1 MKRSDIKKLITYDFE
16 RYSDYHKTKN
26 KRIFLMAHSG
36 ADLTKCYRWLQYY
49 KGKNRLIASVLKI
62 IYHRKCVRY
71 SCEIPSRINIG
82 QGFCLPHP
90 IGVVINSQVSI
101 GSDVTVLANV
111 VIGKTEKGKPVIGNN
126 VYIGTNAVIIG
137 PVMIGDNAVIGA
149 GAVVTH
155 DVPAGATVVGNPARI
170 IKRMN
175 DNV

>member
-1 MKRSDIKKLITYDFE
+1 MKKSDIKKLITYDFE

-26 KRIFLMAHSG
+26 KSIFLMAHPG

-49 KGKNRLIASVLKI
+49 KEKNRLMALILRI
-62 IYHRKCVRY
+62 IYHRKCIRY

-82 QGFCLPHP
+82 KGFCLPHP
-90 IGVVINSQVSI
+90 IGVVINSQVCI

-111 VIGKTEKGKPVIGNN
+111 VIGKTEKGEPVIGNN
-126 VYIGTNAVIIG
+126 VYIGTNAIIIG
-137 PVMIGDNAVIGA
+137 PVRIGDNAVIGA

-155 DVPAGATVVGNPARI
+155 DVPDGATVVGNPARI

-175 DNV
+175 YNV